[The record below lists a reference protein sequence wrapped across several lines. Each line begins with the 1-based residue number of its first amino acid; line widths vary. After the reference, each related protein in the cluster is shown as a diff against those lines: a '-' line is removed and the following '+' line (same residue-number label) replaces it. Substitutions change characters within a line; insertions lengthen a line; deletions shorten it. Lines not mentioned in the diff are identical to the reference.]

1 MEQAG
6 VAEEC
11 LKTVSAP
18 KAIVGVNVAIAKAKV
33 LKVLVTANGTE
44 AATCTQLLPMHIFV
58 AAANDST
65 RSGKVTKKKVPFDAK
80 A

>member
-1 MEQAG
+1 MQ
-6 VAEEC
+6 
-11 LKTVSAP
+11 
-18 KAIVGVNVAIAKAKV
+18 V

-44 AATCTQLLPMHIFV
+44 AATCTQLLPMHVFV

-65 RSGKVTKKKVPFDAK
+65 RSGKVTKKKVPFDTK